1 MTSNKGVAIC
11 GQSYAMLLRTK
22 SQNFS
27 VLTEGKAV
35 APIAPERVHCIQ
47 PPLVDHSRL

>member
-11 GQSYAMLLRTK
+11 GQSHAMLLRTK

-27 VLTEGKAV
+27 VLTESKAV
-35 APIAPERVHCIQ
+35 APNAPDRVYYIQ
-47 PPLVDHSRL
+47 PPLVDQSRL